1 MSATPLRLVF
11 AGTPAF
17 AADHLQGL
25 IDAGHQVVGVFS
37 QPDRPSGRGKK
48 ILPTPVKTVALAQGI
63 PVFQPASLD
72 DSACSEL
79 TALAPDLLIVV
90 AYGLLLSPRALALP
104 ALGCINVHASLLPRW
119 RGAAPIERAILAGD
133 AETGVTIMQMDAG
146 LDTGDMLLKLTTP
159 IGPLDNAAS
168 LTDRL
173 IALGIQGLNTV
184 LANPEEYQAHV
195 VPQLADLA
203 TYAAKLDKSE
213 SEINWSVSAVNT
225 HNQIQ
230 AFNPRS
236 PAWCPFEGDRLRIL
250 EAVPASARSTG
261 SAGEIIAVTPDSLSV
276 ACGEGALSI
285 SMIQLPGKKPMTIR
299 DVLNG
304 RPDLFREGQLL
315 ST

>member
-90 AYGLLLSPRALALP
+90 AYGLLLSPRVLALP

-261 SAGEIIAVTPDSLSV
+261 SPGEIIAVTPDSLSV

>member
-90 AYGLLLSPRALALP
+90 AYGLLLSPRVLALP

-261 SAGEIIAVTPDSLSV
+261 SPGEIIAVTPDSLSV

-315 ST
+315 SS

>member
-90 AYGLLLSPRALALP
+90 AYGLLLSPRVLALP

-213 SEINWSVSAVNT
+213 SEINWFVSAVNT

-261 SAGEIIAVTPDSLSV
+261 SPGEIIAVTPDSLSV